1 MKESLKALEEAKA
14 IQLKKS
20 NDYQN
25 AESRIKQAQYYP
37 HGCATILDL
46 IHSKVLRMYSVM
58 EAMENDKN
66 YKPNFESLEDSAIDL
81 INYGSF
87 FVSYMRGKMEGQDSS
102 RDFLNRKIKEE
113 VSLCS
118 SPTYDPIESCNGDCM
133 YDVNSDA
140 LKSTYTVAVN
150 EDSLEMRNA
159 RTWR

>member
-87 FVSYMRGKMEGQDSS
+87 FVSFMRGKMEGQDPS
-102 RDFLNRKIKEE
+102 RDFLNRKITK
-113 VSLCS
+113 VDTQDL
-118 SPTYDPIESCNGDCM
+118 IESCNADCM
-133 YDVNSDA
+133 YDVKSDA
-140 LKSTYTVAVN
+140 LKSTYTISVN
-150 EDSLEMRNA
+150 VNDNPMEIRDANNWP
-159 RTWR
+159 WR

>member
-1 MKESLKALEEAKA
+1 MKESLKALEEAAA
-14 IQLKKS
+14 IQNKKS

-66 YKPNFESLEDSAIDL
+66 YQPNFESLEDSAIDL

-87 FVSYMRGKMEGQDSS
+87 FVSYMRGKMEGQDPT
-102 RDFLNRKIKEE
+102 RNFLNKKIETQSSSTIT
-113 VSLCS
+113 VSNG
-118 SPTYDPIESCNGDCM
+118 PIVISA
-133 YDVNSDA
+133 SDF
-140 LKSTYTVAVN
+140 N
-150 EDSLEMRNA
+150 ETDDA
-159 RTWR
+159 TQYC

>member
-1 MKESLKALEEAKA
+1 MKESLKALEEASA
-14 IQLKKS
+14 IQNKKS

-66 YKPNFESLEDSAIDL
+66 YQPNFESLEDSAIDL

-87 FVSYMRGKMEGQDSS
+87 FVSYMRGKMEGQDPT
-102 RDFLNRKIKEE
+102 RNFLNKKVAETTQ
-113 VSLCS
+113 VFAVVDSFN
-118 SPTYDPIESCNGDCM
+118 P
-133 YDVNSDA
+133 SDNVFVGTSTA
-140 LKSTYTVAVN
+140 LAVKGIV
-150 EDSLEMRNA
+150 DDA
-159 RTWR
+159 TQYC

>member
-66 YKPNFESLEDSAIDL
+66 YQPNFESLEDSAIDL

-87 FVSYMRGKMEGQDSS
+87 FVAYMRGKMEGQDPT
-102 RDFLNRKIKEE
+102 RNFLNKKIEIQSSSTIT
-113 VSLCS
+113 VSNG
-118 SPTYDPIESCNGDCM
+118 PIVISA
-133 YDVNSDA
+133 SDF
-140 LKSTYTVAVN
+140 N
-150 EDSLEMRNA
+150 ETDDA
-159 RTWR
+159 TQYC

>member
-87 FVSYMRGKMEGQDSS
+87 FVSYMRGKMEGQDPS
-102 RDFLNRKIKEE
+102 RDFLNRKINITE
-113 VSLCS
+113 SQNL
-118 SPTYDPIESCNGDCM
+118 IESCNGDTM
-133 YDVNSDA
+133 YDVYADA
-140 LKSTYTVAVN
+140 LQQSYTIAMS
-150 EDSLEMRNA
+150 DSPLEIRDA
-159 RTWR
+159 KTWR

>member
-1 MKESLKALEEAKA
+1 MKESLKALEEAAA
-14 IQLKKS
+14 IQNKKS

-66 YKPNFESLEDSAIDL
+66 YQPNFESLEDSAIDL

-87 FVSYMRGKMEGQDSS
+87 FVSYMRGKMEGQDPD
-102 RDFLNRKIKEE
+102 RNFLNKKVTETVQVSDNVFVGTSTALAIKGM
-113 VSLCS
+113 V
-118 SPTYDPIESCNGDCM
+118 D
-133 YDVNSDA
+133 DA
-140 LKSTYTVAVN
+140 SQYC
-150 EDSLEMRNA
+150 
-159 RTWR
+159 

>member
-1 MKESLKALEEAKA
+1 MRESLKALEEAAA
-14 IQLKKS
+14 IQNKKS

-66 YKPNFESLEDSAIDL
+66 YQPNFESLEDSAIDL

-87 FVSYMRGKMEGQDSS
+87 FVSYMRGKMEGQDPT
-102 RDFLNRKIKEE
+102 RNFLNKKIETQSSSTIT
-113 VSLCS
+113 VSNG
-118 SPTYDPIESCNGDCM
+118 PIVISA
-133 YDVNSDA
+133 SDF
-140 LKSTYTVAVN
+140 N
-150 EDSLEMRNA
+150 ETDDA
-159 RTWR
+159 TQYC

>member
-1 MKESLKALEEAKA
+1 MKESLKALEEAAA
-14 IQLKKS
+14 IQNKKS

-66 YKPNFESLEDSAIDL
+66 YQPNFESLEDSAIDL

-87 FVSYMRGKMEGQDSS
+87 FVSYMRGKMEGQDPN
-102 RDFLNRKIKEE
+102 RNFLNKKVTEIVQVSDNVFVGTSTALAIKGM
-113 VSLCS
+113 V
-118 SPTYDPIESCNGDCM
+118 D
-133 YDVNSDA
+133 DA
-140 LKSTYTVAVN
+140 SQYC
-150 EDSLEMRNA
+150 
-159 RTWR
+159 